1 MMKPKIILTLLG
13 FISFCSFNA
22 PLKPLWK
29 HNMSVDEPSDIC
41 PSSIANEFILLADKA
56 FVYKMDQN
64 GNIVS
69 RLDFIG
75 YDLEAVCADEQH
87 YYISEE
93 TFKEIY
99 QIRKSDFVLEKT
111 IPVQHGGGRNE
122 GIEAMVYF
130 PDSKKFIL
138 ATEKGPQTMM
148 EMDQSMSLISTFSI
162 EGISEVSAMALYKG
176 KWFVLSDEASTLYEV
191 DFTTKK
197 IRAQYWL
204 PIINPEGISFTSE
217 GKLLVVSDDMAK
229 IFLFEIPVQ

>member
-1 MMKPKIILTLLG
+1 MKSRIILITLG
-13 FISFCSFNA
+13 FISFCSFNP

-29 HNMSVDEPSDIC
+29 HRLSVDEPSDLC
-41 PSSIANEFILLADKA
+41 QTSTANEFILLADKA
-56 FVYKMDQN
+56 FVYRMDQN
-64 GNIVS
+64 GNILS
-69 RLDFIG
+69 KLDFTG
-75 YDLEAVCADEQH
+75 YDLEAICADDQY

-111 IPVQHGGGRNE
+111 IPIQHGGGRNE

-162 EGISEVSAMALYKG
+162 EGISEVSAMTFYKN

-191 DFTTKK
+191 DLSTKK
-197 IRAQYWL
+197 IKAQYWL